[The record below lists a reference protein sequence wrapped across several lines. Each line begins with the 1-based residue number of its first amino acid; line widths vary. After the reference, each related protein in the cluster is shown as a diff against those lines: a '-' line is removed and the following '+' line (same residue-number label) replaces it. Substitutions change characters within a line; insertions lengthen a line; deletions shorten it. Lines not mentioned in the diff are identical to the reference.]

1 MYEYKFLWKTMY
13 HFLDF
18 EKPISILEGKIEELR
33 NLSSS
38 DGINI
43 GFEVNKLEEQLEK
56 ELKKTYSKLS
66 PWEKVKVARHP
77 LRPHPSDIIK
87 KIFSNWQPL
96 AGDRNYAEDNAILG
110 GLAKFED
117 SPCVIIGIE
126 KGKTVDSR
134 IFHNFGMVRP
144 EGYRKAQRLINFA
157 NKFSLPVFTF
167 IDTAG
172 AYPGKGAEERG
183 QAEAIAK
190 CIKTSLNSTVPII
203 SVITGEG
210 GSGGAV
216 ALATGN
222 KVIML
227 EHSIYSVIS
236 PEGCA
241 SILWRSADNNEQ
253 AANALKLT
261 AQDLIKLNVI
271 DEIIPE
277 PIGAAHRDHNSIMLS
292 IQNSL
297 RSNLEELYK
306 LKSDELISAR
316 KKRFINF

>member
-1 MYEYKFLWKTMY
+1 MY

-110 GLAKFED
+110 GLAKFEGR
-117 SPCVIIGIE
+117 PCVIIGIE
-126 KGKTVDSR
+126 KGKTVDDR

-241 SILWRSADNNEQ
+241 SILWRSADNNEK

-261 AQDLIKLNVI
+261 AQDLLKLNVI

-277 PIGAAHRDHNSIMLS
+277 PIGAAHRDHDSIMMSIRDSLS
-292 IQNSL
+292 
-297 RSNLEELYK
+297 SNLEELYK
-306 LKSDELISAR
+306 LKSEELILAR

>member
-1 MYEYKFLWKTMY
+1 MY

-38 DGINI
+38 NGVNI

-56 ELKKTYSKLS
+56 ELIKTYSKLS

-96 AGDRNYAEDNAILG
+96 AGDRNYAEDNAVLG
-110 GLAKFED
+110 GIAKFED

-126 KGKTVDSR
+126 KGKTVDTR

-144 EGYRKAQRLINFA
+144 EGYRKAQRLIDFA

-261 AQDLIKLNVI
+261 AQDLLKLNVI

-277 PIGAAHRDHNSIMLS
+277 PIGAAHRDHDTIMFS

-297 RSNLEELYK
+297 RSNLKELYK
-306 LKSDELISAR
+306 LKSEDLISAR
-316 KKRFINF
+316 KSRFINF

>member
-1 MYEYKFLWKTMY
+1 MY

-33 NLSSS
+33 NLSSG

-43 GFEVNKLEEQLEK
+43 GFEVSKLEEQLEK

-96 AGDRNYAEDNAILG
+96 AGDRNYAEDNAVLG
-110 GLAKFED
+110 GIAKFGNF
-117 SPCVIIGIE
+117 SCVVIGIE

-144 EGYRKAQRLINFA
+144 EGYRKAQRLINLA
-157 NKFSLPVFTF
+157 NKFNLPVFTF

-183 QAEAIAK
+183 QAEAIAQ
-190 CIKTSLNSTVPII
+190 CIKKSLNSSVPII
-203 SVITGEG
+203 STITGEG

-222 KVIML
+222 RVIMF

-236 PEGCA
+236 PEGCS

-253 AANALKLT
+253 AANSLKLT
-261 AQDLIKLNVI
+261 AQDLLTLNVI

-277 PIGAAHRDHNSIMLS
+277 PVGAAHRDPDAMIM
-292 IQNSL
+292 SL
-297 RSNLEELYK
+297 HDCLKSNLIELQK
-306 LKSDELISAR
+306 LNSEELISSR

>member
-1 MYEYKFLWKTMY
+1 MY

-43 GFEVNKLEEQLEK
+43 GFEVNKLEEQLEN

-110 GLAKFED
+110 GLAKFEGR
-117 SPCVIIGIE
+117 PCVIIGIE
-126 KGKTVDSR
+126 KGKTVDDR

-167 IDTAG
+167 MDTAG

-190 CIKTSLNSTVPII
+190 CIKTSLYSTVPII

-241 SILWRSADNNEQ
+241 SILWRSADNNEK

-261 AQDLIKLNVI
+261 AQDLLKLNVI

-277 PIGAAHRDHNSIMLS
+277 PIGAAHRDHDSIMMS

-297 RSNLEELYK
+297 RLNLEELNK
-306 LKSDELISAR
+306 LKSEELILAR

>member
-1 MYEYKFLWKTMY
+1 MY

-38 DGINI
+38 DGVNI

-56 ELKKTYSKLS
+56 ELIKTYSKLS

-96 AGDRNYAEDNAILG
+96 AGDRNYAEDNAVLG
-110 GLAKFED
+110 GIAKFED

-126 KGKTVDSR
+126 KGKTVDTR

-144 EGYRKAQRLINFA
+144 EGYRKAQRLIDFA

-261 AQDLIKLNVI
+261 AQDLLKLNVI

-277 PIGAAHRDHNSIMLS
+277 PIGAAHRDHDSIMFS

-297 RSNLEELYK
+297 RSNLEELYQ
-306 LKSDELISAR
+306 LKSDDLISSR
-316 KKRFINF
+316 KSRFINF

>member
-1 MYEYKFLWKTMY
+1 MY

-38 DGINI
+38 DGVNI

-56 ELKKTYSKLS
+56 ELIKTYSKLS

-96 AGDRNYAEDNAILG
+96 AGDRNYAEDNAVLG
-110 GLAKFED
+110 GIAKFED

-126 KGKTVDSR
+126 KGKTVDTR

-144 EGYRKAQRLINFA
+144 EGYRKAQRLIDFA

-261 AQDLIKLNVI
+261 AQDLLKLNVI

-277 PIGAAHRDHNSIMLS
+277 PIGAAHRDHDTIMFS

-306 LKSDELISAR
+306 LKSEDLISAR
-316 KKRFINF
+316 KSRFINF

>member
-1 MYEYKFLWKTMY
+1 MY

-18 EKPISILEGKIEELR
+18 EKPISVLEGKIEELR
-33 NLSSS
+33 NLSSG

-43 GFEVNKLEEQLEK
+43 GFEVSKLEDQLEK

-87 KIFSNWQPL
+87 SVFKNWQPL

-110 GLAKFED
+110 GLAKFENN
-117 SPCVIIGIE
+117 SCVVIGIE

-144 EGYRKAQRLINFA
+144 EGYRKAQRLINLA
-157 NKFSLPVFTF
+157 NKFNLPVFSF

-183 QAEAIAK
+183 QAEAIAR
-190 CIKTSLNSTVPII
+190 CIKNSLNSTVPII
-203 SVITGEG
+203 SIITGEG

-222 KVIML
+222 RVIMF

-236 PEGCA
+236 PEGCS

-253 AANALKLT
+253 AANSLKLT
-261 AQDLIKLNVI
+261 AQDLLKLNVI

-277 PIGAAHRDHNSIMLS
+277 PVGAAHRDPDAMMI
-292 IQNSL
+292 SL
-297 RSNLEELYK
+297 HGSLKSNLTDLQK
-306 LKSDELISAR
+306 LNSEELISSR

>member
-1 MYEYKFLWKTMY
+1 MY

-43 GFEVNKLEEQLEK
+43 GFEVNKLEEQLEN

-110 GLAKFED
+110 GLAKFEGR
-117 SPCVIIGIE
+117 PCVIIGIE
-126 KGKTVDSR
+126 KGKTVDDR

-241 SILWRSADNNEQ
+241 SILWRSADNNEK

-261 AQDLIKLNVI
+261 AQDLLKLNVI

-277 PIGAAHRDHNSIMLS
+277 PIGAAHRDHDSIMMS

-297 RSNLEELYK
+297 RLNLEELNK
-306 LKSDELISAR
+306 LKSEELILAR

>member
-1 MYEYKFLWKTMY
+1 MY

-38 DGINI
+38 DGVNI

-56 ELKKTYSKLS
+56 ELIKTYSKLS

-96 AGDRNYAEDNAILG
+96 AGDRNYAEDNAVLG
-110 GLAKFED
+110 GIAKFED

-126 KGKTVDSR
+126 KGKTVDTR

-144 EGYRKAQRLINFA
+144 EGYRKAQRLIDFA

-190 CIKTSLNSTVPII
+190 CIKTSLNSSVPII

-241 SILWRSADNNEQ
+241 SILWRSAENNEQ

-261 AQDLIKLNVI
+261 AQDLLKLNVI

-277 PIGAAHRDHNSIMLS
+277 PIGAAHRDHDTIMFS

-306 LKSDELISAR
+306 LKSEDLISAR
-316 KKRFINF
+316 KSRFINF

>member
-1 MYEYKFLWKTMY
+1 MH

-33 NLSSS
+33 NLSSG
-38 DGINI
+38 DGLNI
-43 GFEVNKLEEQLEK
+43 GFEVSKLEEQLEK

-87 KIFSNWQPL
+87 SVFKNWQPL

-110 GLAKFED
+110 GLAKFENN
-117 SPCVIIGIE
+117 SCIVIGIE

-144 EGYRKAQRLINFA
+144 EGYRKAQRLIKLA
-157 NKFSLPVFTF
+157 NKFNLPVFSF

-183 QAEAIAK
+183 QAEAIAQ
-190 CIKTSLNSTVPII
+190 CIKNSLNSTVPII
-203 SVITGEG
+203 SIITGEG

-222 KVIML
+222 RVIMF

-236 PEGCA
+236 PEGCS

-253 AANALKLT
+253 AANSLKLT
-261 AQDLIKLNVI
+261 AQDLLKLKVI

-277 PIGAAHRDHNSIMLS
+277 PVGAAHRDPDAMI
-292 IQNSL
+292 ISL
-297 RSNLEELYK
+297 HRSLKSNLTDLQQLNSE
-306 LKSDELISAR
+306 ELISSR

>member
-1 MYEYKFLWKTMY
+1 MY

-110 GLAKFED
+110 GLAKFEGR
-117 SPCVIIGIE
+117 PCVIIGIE

-222 KVIML
+222 KVVML

-241 SILWRSADNNEQ
+241 SILWRSADNYEQ

-261 AQDLIKLNVI
+261 AQDLLKLNVI

-277 PIGAAHRDHNSIMLS
+277 PIGAAHRDHDTIMMS

-306 LKSDELISAR
+306 LKSEELISDR